1 MSHKDVLIDINE
13 VDNVGMGAGTPV
25 EVNLATRL
33 GNITQNLV
41 RKRVFIIVKCII
53 PHYSGKP

>member
-1 MSHKDVLIDINE
+1 MYHPPFHDNEQASVSHKDVLIDIDE

-41 RKRVFIIVKCII
+41 RKE
-53 PHYSGKP
+53 YLL